1 VGFVSANRSGDTRP
15 AKADDI
21 SHSQCWEDPAL
32 LQAALHLGPEDDVLS
47 VCGAGDNPFALAI
60 AGARSVTIVDSST
73 PQIALAKLKLVAA
86 QALDVERFRSFL
98 GAGDIGQRVYLY
110 HGLRAQM
117 DDSSVAFWDQ
127 HEDWI
132 RTGLLG
138 CGAFEKSL
146 TSFRSRVLPF
156 VHRERTVGALLSME
170 TLQEQRVF
178 YDKQWNSRRWRGMF
192 RLIPPPVLKPRG
204 SGNDGSIASNR
215 SAARKA
221 FYQRMGRVL
230 TEIPVR
236 SNPFVQWGLSGQYRD
251 MEQGPPYLSTEGHR
265 RLVEVAERIR
275 FVHED
280 LKGHLGTVG
289 SGTYSAFNLSDAPA
303 HLSATESEALLRGCV
318 GAARSGARLAYWNHL
333 EARHR
338 PDTMADV
345 LDRAEAVSA
354 ELSRQDRAFVH
365 GGFQLETVR

>member
-1 VGFVSANRSGDTRP
+1 M
-15 AKADDI
+15 
-21 SHSQCWEDPAL
+21 
-32 LQAALHLGPEDDVLS
+32 GPEDDVLS
-47 VCGAGDNPFALAI
+47 VCGAGDNPFGLAI
-60 AGARSVTIVDSST
+60 DGARSVTIIDSSM

-110 HGLRAQM
+110 HGLRTRL
-117 DDSSVAFWDQ
+117 DESSVAFWDQ

-138 CGAFEKSL
+138 CGAFETSL
-146 TSFRSRVLPF
+146 SSFRSRVLPF
-156 VHRERTVGALLSME
+156 VHREATVGALLSME

-192 RLIPPPVLKPRG
+192 RLIPPPVLKGRG
-204 SGNDGSIASNR
+204 SAHGGSLISSR
-215 SAARKA
+215 SAARTA

-236 SNPFVQWGLSGQYRD
+236 SNPFVQWGLSGRYRD
-251 MEQGPPYLSTEGHR
+251 MEQGPLYLSTEGHR

-275 FVHED
+275 FVHDD

-289 SGTYSAFNLSDAPA
+289 AGTYSAFNLSDAPA
-303 HLSATESEALLRGCV
+303 HLSDTESEALLRGCV

-338 PDTMADV
+338 PDTMAHV
-345 LDRAEAVSA
+345 LERAEAVSS

-365 GGFQLETVR
+365 GAFQLETVR